1 MSDDDD
7 ADGEHIK
14 PFKRQNACLS
24 LQEDPATIWN
34 DDRVGLRPLDSA
46 TNVSDNGEDE
56 SSDDEG
62 DEDDGEDEN
71 EESRSLFDAR
81 LRRWIGGVGP
91 SQAFEEPL
99 EGAGCDHIS
108 AVPELISSDE
118 DSVDSDSPSSIA
130 TVTS

>member
-14 PFKRQNACLS
+14 PFKRQCVCLS
-24 LQEDPATIWN
+24 LQEDPASIWN

-46 TNVSDNGEDE
+46 TNISDNGEDE
-56 SSDDEG
+56 DDRE
-62 DEDDGEDEN
+62 DED

-91 SQAFEEPL
+91 SQAFEDPL

-118 DSVDSDSPSSIA
+118 DLVDSDRDSPSSIA
-130 TVTS
+130 TVMS